1 MRSLYRTLLASAL
14 LHSVLQSQT
23 LLLVQVSLDFL
34 LCIPIP
40 CEEKDVFFKVL
51 VLEGLVGH
59 HRTGQLQLLW
69 LQCWGTDL
77 VSVMLNA
84 WPWKRTVSRR
94 HSLGGAAGA
103 GQASGLLETWEYA

>member
-1 MRSLYRTLLASAL
+1 M
-14 LHSVLQSQT
+14 
-23 LLLVQVSLDFL
+23 
-34 LCIPIP
+34 
-40 CEEKDVFFKVL
+40 L

-84 WPWKRTVSRR
+84 WPWTRTASSR